1 MKKTVFKLALA
12 SAAVFAQR
20 ALADVVLDVHAPG
33 CVAKDPKG
41 KPLVFA
47 GNPGDTIRV
56 PRGTSFNDA
65 CLADLSLSKDVH
77 ILTDSI
83 AKWQV
88 RSEVEKREHV
98 RGANVQIVAPGV
110 AKATFHGGSSI
121 VRFGFRDI
129 DHDMSNCPVG
139 QDSEC
144 EKRFQDNPSGF
155 EVLSYEKHRV

>member
-12 SAAVFAQR
+12 SAAVFAQQ

-33 CVAKDPKG
+33 CVAKDPTG

-47 GNPGDTIRV
+47 GNPIDIIRA

-65 CLADLSLSKDVH
+65 CLADLSLSKDAH
-77 ILTDSI
+77 FMTDSI
-83 AKWQV
+83 AKWRV
-88 RSEVEKREHV
+88 RSEVERREHV
-98 RGANVQIVAPGV
+98 RKANVQIVAPGV
-110 AKATFHGGSSI
+110 AKATFHGGFSI
-121 VRFGFRDI
+121 VRFGFR
-129 DHDMSNCPVG
+129 DMSNCPVG

-155 EVLSYEKHRV
+155 EVLSYEKRRV